1 MSNFIEQT
9 LSGSTVQ
16 MEMSPTVGKIFTSIG
31 QLQETLP
38 IIGKNAINPHFQNTY
53 ADLAAIIEVANER
66 MNKVGLSYSQVPS
79 ADSQNVTVT
88 TIIVHGVSGEW
99 IRGSLSMIAKNPGP
113 QAVGSTITYCKRYA
127 LQSMLGI
134 GTADEDDDGNAG
146 SDMRASNRD
155 GKKKVVPSEEKAKPD
170 ENGVVYLTDIA
181 SKLFA
186 KKGDIKAYLKD
197 TFGVDDFEELSGDQL
212 ERAIGDCE
220 LMGTQKMR
228 FVELAKELKYPNK
241 QIIKEIREV
250 GGVDSFARL
259 TTTQRVM
266 ILDRFDHMVKDSS
279 E

>member
-16 MEMSPTVGKIFTSIG
+16 MEMSQTVGKIFTALG
-31 QLQETLP
+31 ELQETLP
-38 IIGKNAINPHFQNTY
+38 IIGKNAINPHFGNTY
-53 ADLAAIIEVANER
+53 ADLAAIIEVANAS
-66 MNKVGLSYSQVPS
+66 MHKVGLSYSQIPS

-88 TIIVHGVSGEW
+88 TIIVHGESGEW
-99 IRGSLSMIAKNPGP
+99 IRGSLSMVAKNPGP
-113 QAVGSTITYCKRYA
+113 QAIGSTITYAKRYA
-127 LQSMLGI
+127 LQSMIGI
-134 GTADEDDDGNAG
+134 GPADEDDDGNAG
-146 SDMRASNRD
+146 TELRG
-155 GKKKVVPSEEKAKPD
+155 GKVTSPSKEEAKPD
-170 ENGVVYLTDIA
+170 ANGVVYLSDIS

-186 KKGDIKAYLKD
+186 KKGDVKAYLND
-197 TFGVDDFEELSGDQL
+197 TFGVDEFEELSGDQL
-212 ERAIGDCE
+212 ERAIGDVE
-220 LMGTQKMR
+220 MIGTQKMR

-266 ILDRFDHMVKDSS
+266 ILDRFDHLAKDNAS